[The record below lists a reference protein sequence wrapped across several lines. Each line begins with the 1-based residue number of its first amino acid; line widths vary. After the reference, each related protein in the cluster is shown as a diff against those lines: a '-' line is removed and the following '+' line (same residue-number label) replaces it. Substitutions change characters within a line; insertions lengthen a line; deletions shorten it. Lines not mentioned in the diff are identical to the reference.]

1 MIYIMPWVLRKKA
14 NKGNTIKTH
23 SQKAKAL
30 YVEGVVL
37 LSSSIYKDGI
47 PTARILTT
55 AVGQ

>member
-1 MIYIMPWVLRKKA
+1 MPWVLRKNA
-14 NKGNTIKTH
+14 NKWKTIKTH

-47 PTARILTT
+47 PAARILTA

>member
-1 MIYIMPWVLRKKA
+1 MPWVLRKNA
-14 NKGNTIKTH
+14 NKWKTIKTH

-30 YVEGVVL
+30 YVEGMVL